1 MHTYAQVAGLKKRII
16 IPVPVLTPRLSSHW
30 VNLTSPL
37 PIRLARSL
45 IDSLTS
51 DVVVNNNPISVLL
64 THEAENLHNSIG
76 RALTRVQDL
85 QIPTRWSNSVKS
97 QIAELP
103 ELSDPEWSGG
113 RVLIDSREQN
123 SVVAAK
129 KIMSTIKTIGGDTGW
144 FAFDWLWAVRGA
156 NRSIC

>member
-1 MHTYAQVAGLKKRII
+1 M
-16 IPVPVLTPRLSSHW
+16 
-30 VNLTSPL
+30 
-37 PIRLARSL
+37 
-45 IDSLTS
+45 
-51 DVVVNNNPISVLL
+51 VVNNNPISVLL

-144 FAFDWLWAVRGA
+144 FAFDWLWAVRGFFDKLVGGVGL
-156 NRSIC
+156 RRGRRHPSELRLSLIHI